1 MGFSVLGQIKKF
13 SRYLHGLAVCALLSG
28 IIFTSYAHAQDDSA
42 APAAKGA
49 PAASAKVSAKDADKR
64 KTSIDFEDELIQGEV
79 KKPELFYLL
88 QKKQFNFK
96 RLIKLRED
104 FLPEMRRTSQ
114 DIRRSGSGN

>member
-1 MGFSVLGQIKKF
+1 MEIRSVKRKMQMWLGLFSLVGLLGSIPAF
-13 SRYLHGLAVCALLSG
+13 
-28 IIFTSYAHAQDDSA
+28 AQSA
-42 APAAKGA
+42 QSKAEK
-49 PAASAKVSAKDADKR
+49 DKR

-104 FLPEMRRTSQ
+104 FLPEMRRTSE
-114 DIRRSGSGN
+114 DIRRRGGSE